1 MMTVLEWLKYDSRYT
16 FSDGELT
23 KIIMD
28 RRLNPSDDVY
38 NNPSITD
45 RERELLSADLI
56 FTAVILSPSSTKSLS
71 QSHNGYQKVI
81 GSETDVFQSKKI
93 DIALGIY
100 KKYGDEKAEILE
112 NSVKKI
118 KCIPIIDVD

>member
-1 MMTVLEWLKYDSRYT
+1 MMTVLEWLRYDSRYT

-38 NNPSITD
+38 NTPSITD

>member
-1 MMTVLEWLKYDSRYT
+1 MTVLEWLKYGSRYT

-23 KIIMD
+23 KIIKD
-28 RRLNPSDDVY
+28 RKLEPSDDVY
-38 NNPSITD
+38 NTPSITD

-100 KKYGDEKAEILE
+100 KKYDDEKAEILE

>member
-1 MMTVLEWLKYDSRYT
+1 MTVLEWLKYDSRYT

-28 RRLNPSDDVY
+28 RRINPSDDVY
-38 NNPSITD
+38 NTPSITD
-45 RERELLSADLI
+45 REKELLSADLI

-71 QSHNGYQKVI
+71 QSHNGYQKVV

-100 KKYGDEKAEILE
+100 KKYDDEKAKIIE

>member
-1 MMTVLEWLKYDSRYT
+1 MTVLEWLKYDSRYT

-28 RRLNPSDDVY
+28 RRLEPSDDVY

-71 QSHNGYQKVI
+71 QSHNGYQKVV

-100 KKYGDEKAEILE
+100 KKYDDEKAKILE